1 MRSRILY
8 LDMIRILGTIFAGLL
23 GLAFGSFLNVCL
35 SRWPAGESVVK
46 PRSHCRQCGRTLTW
60 WENVPLVSWLALRG
74 RCRTC
79 RAWIGWRYP
88 LVEAA
93 VGALWAFSIWS
104 SLPAIAEA
112 RLPSAVIAYLLAGG
126 ILHMV
131 LIWLL
136 VSLAMLDAEQFWLPD
151 FLTLPGAAIG
161 LACAVLDPFILLKLD
176 SLTGLPLTEGMEGMR
191 LGLWTPGIARLC
203 GVLAAAGLILL
214 IRWLYWLIRRR
225 EGIGLGD
232 AKLMALLAAWLGL
245 PCALLAFGIGVVLGA
260 LVAIARLA
268 VPSARRESETWA
280 MSKLPLGTFLC
291 IGGIVSSLWGQP
303 ILAAYQRWA
312 GF

>member
-1 MRSRILY
+1 M
-8 LDMIRILGTIFAGLL
+8 MRILGTIFAGLL

-35 SRWPAGESVVK
+35 SRWPEGESIVQ

-79 RAWIGWRYP
+79 RAWIGWRHP
-88 LVEAA
+88 LVEMA
-93 VGALWAFSIWS
+93 VGAAWS
-104 SLPAIAEA
+104 VQMWLLLSGPPVWFAHPLHYPEGPFIEA
-112 RLPSAVIAYLLAGG
+112 GELLF
-126 ILHMV
+126 L
-131 LIWLL
+131 WLL
-136 VSLAMLDAEQFWLPD
+136 VALATLDADHLWLPD
-151 FLTLPGAAIG
+151 KLTIPGIVLGIIWTVLVNRFFYRMFYDFGPPTPPLAPGALRRIG
-161 LACAVLDPFILLKLD
+161 E
-176 SLTGLPLTEGMEGMR
+176 T
-191 LGLWTPGIARLC
+191 
-203 GVLAAAGLILL
+203 LAAAGLILL
-214 IRWLYWLIRRR
+214 IRWVYWLVRRR

-245 PCALLAFGIGVVLGA
+245 PGALLAFGIGVVLGA
-260 LVAIARLA
+260 LAAVVLLV

-303 ILAAYQRWA
+303 ILAAYLRWA
-312 GF
+312 GL

>member
-1 MRSRILY
+1 
-8 LDMIRILGTIFAGLL
+8 MIRILGTIFAGLL

-35 SRWPAGESVVK
+35 SRWPAGESVVQ

-93 VGALWAFSIWS
+93 VGGLWATVAW
-104 SLPAIAEA
+104 
-112 RLPSAVIAYLLAGG
+112 G
-126 ILHMV
+126 ILNLLLLPDPPTVDIALADVIGKM
-131 LIWLL
+131 IFYWLL
-136 VSLAMLDAEQFWLPD
+136 VALAVLDAENLWLPNWI
-151 FLTLPGAAIG
+151 TLPGVVLGFLFALFLGPLDDSWWSWGYTALLSAQRDLLDIFIAA
-161 LACAVLDPFILLKLD
+161 
-176 SLTGLPLTEGMEGMR
+176 S
-191 LGLWTPGIARLC
+191 
-203 GVLAAAGLILL
+203 LILL

-232 AKLMALLAAWLGL
+232 AKLMALLAAWLSL
-245 PCALLAFGIGVVLGA
+245 PGALLAFGIGVVLGA
-260 LVAIARLA
+260 LAAVVVLA

-303 ILAAYQRWA
+303 ILAAYLRWA